1 MFKGEKKVE
10 RKKTNKNLQKIHPAA
25 PNKGSFWQSQG
36 TGVTRFHCPQ
46 ERQFHLLYA
55 DKHWARRMAC
65 RKPRTCWKANWRM
78 AAKTNISTR
87 PWRHRCQNQE
97 LNSGEQ
103 TQVLLRGRLFR
114 HKFNPRSQAA
124 LCSKGQ
130 LRLMTQWQ
138 GMGLVNSQY
147 SPLGQ
152 RDAASIKL
160 KTRKWMFLTG
170 YCRKGPLR

>member
-1 MFKGEKKVE
+1 ME
-10 RKKTNKNLQKIHPAA
+10 RKKTNKNVQKIHPAA

-170 YCRKGPLR
+170 YCRKGPLW